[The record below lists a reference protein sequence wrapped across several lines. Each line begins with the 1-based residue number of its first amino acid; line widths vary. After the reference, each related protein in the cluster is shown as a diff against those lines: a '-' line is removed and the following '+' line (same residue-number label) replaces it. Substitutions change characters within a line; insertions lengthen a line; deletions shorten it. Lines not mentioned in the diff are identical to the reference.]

1 MQSLSAFLSRQ
12 ADQRHDGRIPQETR
26 AFISRVAA
34 AERQMARDLGATE
47 TARRSLTAAY
57 EEFQSAYAALCQM
70 ERMAADHPAD
80 GLIREEVARLRY
92 EALGALD
99 WIEERRLALSVALR
113 QAAVDAAGV
122 AA

>member
-12 ADQRHDGRIPQETR
+12 ADNGHDRKIPDEDR
-26 AFISRVAA
+26 RFIARVAA
-34 AERQMARDLGATE
+34 AERELARDLGAVE
-47 TARRSLTAAY
+47 TARRSLVAAY

-92 EALGALD
+92 ECLNALD